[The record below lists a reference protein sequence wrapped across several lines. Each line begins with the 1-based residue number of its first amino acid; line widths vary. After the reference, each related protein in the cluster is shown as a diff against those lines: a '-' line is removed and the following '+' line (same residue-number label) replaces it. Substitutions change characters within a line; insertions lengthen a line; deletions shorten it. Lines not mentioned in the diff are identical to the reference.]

1 MKNTKLK
8 RANNGASKNFEM
20 SNNLTNIIC
29 IILFIIFST
38 AFYLVMSFTPITKE
52 EHVKKYQDMQ
62 AQVEPFRKNISECAH
77 QVKAS
82 MVDIETFLKRVPQST
97 MQGKCFIACILKRN
111 AIIKNNKVDVQN
123 LIAAN
128 KEVYGEDSEVL
139 VRLKTAVNECLKV
152 VDGIFEI
159 CEYASIFNDC
169 MHMKTEHLLD
179 KLTMERRMEAL
190 GQMTSDPDEWSEEED
205 EMLRLAKDEL

>member
-1 MKNTKLK
+1 MN
-8 RANNGASKNFEM
+8 
-20 SNNLTNIIC
+20 NNLTNITC

-190 GQMTSDPDEWSEEED
+190 GQMTSDPDVWS
-205 EMLRLAKDEL
+205 K

>member
-1 MKNTKLK
+1 MKNTKP
-8 RANNGASKNFEM
+8 RRGNNGKSNNFEM
-20 SNNLTNIIC
+20 SNNLTNMVSL
-29 IILFIIFST
+29 ILFIIFS
-38 AFYLVMSFTPITKE
+38 AVFYLVVSFTPITKE
-52 EHVKKYQDMQ
+52 EHVKNFQDMQ
-62 AQVEPFRKNISECAH
+62 GQVEPFRKNISECAH

-82 MVDIETFLKRVPQST
+82 MVDIETFLKRIPQST

-111 AIIKNNKVDVQN
+111 AVIKNNKVDVES
-123 LIAAN
+123 LLEAN
-128 KEVYGEDSEVL
+128 KVVYGEDSEVL
-139 VRLKTAVNECLKV
+139 VRLKTAVDECLKV

-159 CEYASIFNDC
+159 CEYASLFNDC

-190 GQMTSDPDEWSEEED
+190 GQMTSEPDLWSEEEE

>member
-1 MKNTKLK
+1 
-8 RANNGASKNFEM
+8 
-20 SNNLTNIIC
+20 
-29 IILFIIFST
+29 
-38 AFYLVMSFTPITKE
+38 MSFTPITKE
-52 EHVKKYQDMQ
+52 SHMKKYQDMQ

-82 MVDIETFLKRVPQST
+82 MVDVENFLKRIPQAT

-111 AIIKNNKVDVQN
+111 SIIKNNKVVFEN
-123 LIAAN
+123 LIAVN
-128 KEVYGEDSEVL
+128 KVVYGEDSEIL
-139 VRLKTAVNECLKV
+139 VRLKTAVSECIKA

-159 CEYASIFNDC
+159 CEYASVFNDC
-169 MHMKTEHLLD
+169 MHIKTEHLLD

-190 GQMTSDPDEWSEEED
+190 GQMTSDPDEWSEDED